1 MKHRTLAYLSCCII
15 GLIGLITLSCS
26 RQPDVRLQRAESMM
40 SDSLPQARAIL
51 DSIDRTSLS
60 EADRNLHDLLVIKV
74 KDKSDSIIPKTTI
87 QNLTGYYL
95 QNGDSSRY
103 AEALY
108 YEGRMFCQ
116 HGNYQNALKSFRMA
130 LSVLPET
137 ESNLYLRG
145 LILSQTGR
153 RLSQMRVYDEAQSY
167 IQESIKID
175 SVLKD
180 TLGLIYD
187 LELSGAINVHTN
199 NLEVAEKIFSKSL
212 KLSTGRYAEMNA
224 RQRMYLSAILYKKG
238 KQEDALN
245 AIRGIPEE
253 IADSYVGT
261 ALGYASQIYFAN
273 NILDTAYMYAVQ
285 LERMT
290 NANNRKAAYRILLSD
305 KLRGIVPDDSIRIY
319 AERYTTVS
327 ENFISKNGK
336 SSSIIQNSH
345 FNYKDSEKARQKAE
359 SSFLTTKIILIGVI
373 SFLICTV
380 IFTVFLCRRYKRIR
394 LNESKTRNELTLLKS
409 SLFNPNRGN
418 VKDEDSLNTKEL
430 KDMLLKELIEGCENN
445 ENNKEA
451 PPAGLRDSAIFQK
464 INKMCLEGINIPD
477 GSSLWSDLERQ
488 INEIDP
494 DFSYR
499 VNLLI
504 SDCKQKEIRMQ
515 HIMLIK
521 CGFNSKQVATL
532 VAKTG
537 AAINHRRKILAN
549 IIFGDSE
556 KVNMLDS
563 IISRL

>member
-1 MKHRTLAYLSCCII
+1 MRPRFLIHILLIAAF
-15 GLIGLITLSCS
+15 GLIAASCTH
-26 RQPDVRLQRAESMM
+26 RPDARLLRAESMM
-40 SDSLPQARAIL
+40 ADSLPQARALL
-51 DSIDRTSLS
+51 DSIDRAPLG
-60 EADRNLHDLLVIKV
+60 EADRNLRDLLTIKA

-116 HGNYQNALKSFRMA
+116 HGNYHNALKSFRMA
-130 LSVLPET
+130 LSVIPET

-167 IQESIKID
+167 IQQSIKID
-175 SVLKD
+175 SALKD

-212 KLSTGRYAEMNA
+212 ELSTGRYSEMNA

-253 IADSYVGT
+253 IADSYIGT
-261 ALGYASQIYFAN
+261 AVGYASQIYFAN

-345 FNYKDSEKARQKAE
+345 FNYRDSEKARQKAE

-380 IFTVFLCRRYKRIR
+380 MFTVFLCRRYYRIR
-394 LNESKTRNELTLLKS
+394 LNESKTRNELILLKS
-409 SLFNPNRGN
+409 SFFNPNKGN
-418 VKDEDSLNTKEL
+418 VKDKDSLNTKEL
-430 KDMLLKELIEGCENN
+430 KDLLLKELIEGCENN
-445 ENNKEA
+445 KEA
-451 PPAGLRDSAIFQK
+451 IPAGLRDSAIFQK
-464 INKMCLEGINIPD
+464 INKMCLEGTNIPD
-477 GSSLWSDLERQ
+477 GSSLWADLERQ

-504 SDCKQKEIRMQ
+504 SDCKQKDIRMQ

-556 KVNMLDS
+556 KVNMLDL